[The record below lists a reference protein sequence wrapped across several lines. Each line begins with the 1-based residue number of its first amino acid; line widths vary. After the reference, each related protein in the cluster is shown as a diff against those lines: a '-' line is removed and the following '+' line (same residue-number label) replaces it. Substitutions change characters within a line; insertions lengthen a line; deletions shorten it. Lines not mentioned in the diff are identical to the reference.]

1 MDKRR
6 QSTPPNKITPA
17 TMPLWPDAGQLLGI
31 SRGATYLAAQRGD
44 IKTIRIGGRVLALVK
59 PLYQQLGIDGGTA

>member
-6 QSTPPNKITPA
+6 RKAPPKKITPA

-44 IKTIRIGGRVLALVK
+44 IKTIRIGGRVLALIK
-59 PLYQQLGIDGGTA
+59 PLYQQLGLDGDAA